1 MPQDWKDILA
11 GKFGV
16 EVPEATPGDA
26 ETAVPQELRKQRLTV
41 TIDRPHRAGKQVTRG
56 GGVQGS
62 RQDRGPLGKALK
74 TRCGTGGTVKDGEI
88 LIQGDVRDKVVAILK
103 EMGHQAKRGN

>member
-16 EVPEATPGDA
+16 EVPEATAAEPA
-26 ETAVPQELRKQRLTV
+26 ETCAPAPKKQRLVV
-41 TIDRPHRAGKQVTRG
+41 TIDRRHRAGKQVTLVSG
-56 GGVQGS
+56 FSGS
-62 RQDRGPLGKALK
+62 DAELEALGKALK
-74 TRCGTGGTVKDGEI
+74 TRCGTGGSVKDGEI
-88 LIQGDVRDKVVAILK
+88 LIQGDVRDKVVALLQ